1 MSFSR
6 SVGQAIAT
14 AVSAWF
20 LVCGL
25 TGAVCAVVV
34 CHENPSCDPCVTN
47 NCKCVT
53 ECHHGALDAV
63 TSHRLTR
70 YRLSIAE
77 PSEGTVARTISEIAG
92 LSLDVADGP
101 IEHTA
106 ADFRLFAE
114 RTIEVNGLVLQPRR
128 GTWTARSVEAFPGAI
143 VVGFAGTADPAASLD
158 FLFDRRGNLLEI
170 DETRPVSRYAIPR

>member
-6 SVGQAIAT
+6 SLGQAIAT
-14 AVSAWF
+14 AIAAWF

-25 TGAVCAVVV
+25 SGAVCAVVV
-34 CHENPSCDPCVTN
+34 CHENPSCDPCVTT
-47 NCKCVT
+47 NCKCQT
-53 ECHHGALDAV
+53 ECHHGALDSQ
-63 TSHRLTR
+63 TSHRLTH

-77 PSEGTVARTISEIAG
+77 PSPSTIARTLSEIAG

-106 ADFRLFAE
+106 ADFRRFAE
-114 RTIEVNGLVLQPRR
+114 GVIEVNGLVLQPRG
-128 GTWTARSVEAFPGAI
+128 GTWTARSVEAFPDAI
-143 VVGFAGTADPAASLD
+143 VVGFAGTIEAGASLD

-170 DETRPVSRYAIPR
+170 DETRSAAR

>member
-6 SVGQAIAT
+6 SAGQFIAT
-14 AVSAWF
+14 AIAAWF

-25 TGAVCAVVV
+25 SGAVCAVVV

-47 NCKCVT
+47 SCKCQT
-53 ECHHGALDAV
+53 DCHHGALDAR
-63 TSHRLTR
+63 TSHRLSH
-70 YRLSIAE
+70 YKLSIAE
-77 PSEGTVARTISEIAG
+77 PSAGTVARTLSEIAG

-106 ADFRLFAE
+106 ADFRRFAE
-114 RTIEVNGLVLQPRR
+114 GVIEVNGLVLRPMR
-128 GTWTARSVEAFPGAI
+128 GTWTARSVEAFPEAI
-143 VVGFAGTADPAASLD
+143 VVGFAGSVDPAASLE

-170 DETRPVSRYAIPR
+170 DETRNAAR

>member
-6 SVGQAIAT
+6 SLGQAIAT
-14 AVSAWF
+14 AIAAWF

-25 TGAVCAVVV
+25 SGAVCAVVV
-34 CHENPSCDPCVTN
+34 CHENPSCDPCVTS
-47 NCKCVT
+47 NCKCQT
-53 ECHHGALDAV
+53 ECHHGALDAR
-63 TSHRLTR
+63 TSHRLTH

-77 PSEGTVARTISEIAG
+77 PSPETVARTLSEIAG

-106 ADFRLFAE
+106 ADFRRFAE
-114 RTIEVNGLVLQPRR
+114 GVIEVNGLVLQPMR
-128 GTWTARSVEAFPGAI
+128 GTWAARSVDAFPDAI
-143 VVGFAGTADPAASLD
+143 VASFAGTIDAGASLD

-170 DETRPVSRYAIPR
+170 DETRSAAR

>member
-14 AVSAWF
+14 AISAWF

-34 CHENPSCDPCVTN
+34 CHENPSCDPCVTS
-47 NCKCVT
+47 NCKCET
-53 ECHHGALDAV
+53 ECHHGALDAL

-77 PSEGTVARTISEIAG
+77 PSAGTAARTISEIAG

-106 ADFRLFAE
+106 ADFRRFAE
-114 RTIEVNGLVLQPRR
+114 GVIEVNGLVLEPRR
-128 GTWTARSVEAFPGAI
+128 GTWTPRSVEAFPDAI
-143 VVGFAGTADPAASLD
+143 VVGFTGTIERSSSLD

-170 DETRPVSRYAIPR
+170 DETRSVLR